1 VDRNALDGLIA
12 LKLVAENRHF
22 GLAAEEL
29 GISTPAIS
37 RIIKLLEQRL
47 GVMLLN
53 RTSRDVS
60 LTAAGERF
68 LSRVGPAIDQI
79 FIALKELETRA
90 TPSPKVSARGS
101 RSIRRGQ
108 DGT

>member
-1 VDRNALDGLIA
+1 MDRNALEGLIA

-29 GISTPAIS
+29 GITTPAIS

-47 GVMLLN
+47 GVMLLS
-53 RTSRDVS
+53 RTSKGVN
-60 LTAAGERF
+60 LTTAGERF
-68 LSRVGPAIDQI
+68 LNRVGPAIDQI
-79 FIALKELETRA
+79 FTALRDLETRA
-90 TPSPKVSARGS
+90 TVSPKDGAKAS

-108 DGT
+108 DGA